1 LGDANRWWHCGHDVS
16 CPYGNAGNDRIV
28 AVPGMAMG
36 NVAAL
41 TAMLAILNLYNL
53 WIYPIPNCFI

>member
-1 LGDANRWWHCGHDVS
+1 MLTILPRAWDGHDVS

-28 AVPGMAMG
+28 AVTGMAMG

-41 TAMLAILNLYNL
+41 TAMLTILNL
-53 WIYPIPNCFI
+53 